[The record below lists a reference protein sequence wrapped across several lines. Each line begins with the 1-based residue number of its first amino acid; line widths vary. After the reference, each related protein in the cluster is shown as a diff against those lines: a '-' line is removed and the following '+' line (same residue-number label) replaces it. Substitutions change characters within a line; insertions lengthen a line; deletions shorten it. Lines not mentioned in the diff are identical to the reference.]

1 MKQLLKSAV
10 VGACLGTLCLVTTSS
25 ASAQCSTCP
34 TPVVAFQPVV
44 QPTTVTYTPVT
55 GWYPGKMLD
64 NWRMRRWGFSAPVAV
79 TSVAPTTVGFA
90 PTTVGFAPTTVGF
103 APTTVGFA
111 PTSTFVPQTVGFAP
125 VTTVGFAPMAT
136 SVNHVTAFAP
146 LGQRQVLMRPVV
158 VESPVISSSS
168 LTSASITPC
177 STCSSCE
184 PCSHCASGSSITYA
198 GPSTT
203 SPMPS
208 SQMSAPSLTPQ
219 EAAPLRSEYA
229 PASREQD
236 VTPPA
241 KSDVNPPNDPGPAGS
256 GSRSSTYFEAPK
268 LFNPQDRTAQDEAT
282 KPINR
287 APSVD
292 VWTAVYSKPVTTDNI
307 STTTTQ
313 RSQAEI
319 DADGWHSVPAGR

>member
-10 VGACLGTLCLVTTSS
+10 VGACLGAICLVTTNST
-25 ASAQCSTCP
+25 SAQCSTCP

-55 GWYPGKMLD
+55 GWYPGRMLD

-79 TSVAPTTVGFA
+79 TSV
-90 PTTVGFAPTTVGF
+90 APTTVGF

-158 VESPVISSSS
+158 VESPVISSGC
-168 LTSASITPC
+168 TTCAAAVPC

-184 PCSHCASGSSITYA
+184 PCSNCASGSSITYA
-198 GPSTT
+198 SPSTS

-219 EAAPLRSEYA
+219 EAAPLRTEYP
-229 PASREQD
+229 PASND

-241 KSDVNPPNDPGPAGS
+241 NSDVNPPNDPGPAGS

-268 LFNPQDRTAQDEAT
+268 LFNPQDRTAQDEAA

-319 DADGWHSVPAGR
+319 DAAGWHSVPAENN